1 MTEHDMAEREWT
13 SPEQTGP
20 PPLPPDLERRVF
32 WRVIPLLFAIAYTSQ
47 LDRTNLAFAALQL
60 DADLGFSRTPA
71 PYTPPLSGLFFIG
84 YLAQLPANVAC
95 LTFGVRRWLS
105 CILLVWA
112 VVAGLGAAIRTRAHF
127 LVLRFLLGLAE
138 AGTFPAIYF
147 QLARFYDADGLG
159 LAYTWVATATAVA
172 GLTGAPLAA
181 GLLAL
186 DGRGGLRGWQ
196 WLFLLEAVPA
206 CLLSVAVALALPS
219 PPTLAGCRQGSGPR
233 SERGCAGHRQ
243 GRAHWSWCH
252 ARLPSPGRGH
262 TTARPRRPRTAP
274 TILPLLASDGGP
286 RRGSAPV
293 KTQGNEVGG
302 VGDENG
308 SRAGTAAALR
318 AALRDVRLWWLGGI
332 LLLVDAAMNAVNF
345 WLPQIIRASLRA
357 GIVNGDEGGEAGAE
371 ATSRQ
376 QRLDVKASLLAGLPF
391 AVAGVGMV
399 LNAQHAQRRHERRLH
414 TAVPLVAAAGA
425 RGGAWLLPLTAL
437 LLGTAGTVAALTAGA
452 AGIWA
457 VHGPFYSWPSAFL
470 DAQTASLGFALVK
483 SLGALGGF
491 CGPLVVGVLADAEGG
506 DFAGGAFFLA
516 AVALLGAG
524 MTLGERG
531 CRDCP

>member
-60 DADLGFSRTPA
+60 DADLGFSRTVHGLGSG
-71 PYTPPLSGLFFIG
+71 TPRLLSLFFIG

-219 PPTLAGCRQGSGPR
+219 PADAGWLSAGERSALRTRVRWAQAGQGALELVPR
-233 SERGCAGHRQ
+233 EAAVAGAGAHDAEAPASED
-243 GRAHWSWCH
+243 RADE
-252 ARLPSPGRGH
+252 
-262 TTARPRRPRTAP
+262 
-274 TILPLLASDGGP
+274 LPLLASDGGP

-425 RGGAWLLPLTAL
+425 LGLLPLTAL